1 MNNDNDIMS
10 IAKVASK
17 FWADKITFPN
27 LDNQNDVSDYLDS
40 LLLQAKLQ
48 NTLAVTNEKKAR
60 FELELRNIIFDK
72 LQKTNNLTIYV
83 DYSGDEILTEALEK
97 AGLEN
102 VILPWKTVMWIEGLN
117 ISVREG
123 YGSEIKEIYSSNRY
137 SYIEDENKKQ
147 KMK

>member
-1 MNNDNDIMS
+1 MNNDIIS

-17 FWADKITFPN
+17 FWTDKITFPN
-27 LDNQNDVSDYLDS
+27 LNNGNDVSNCLDEI
-40 LLLQAKLQ
+40 LLQAKLQ
-48 NTLAVTNEKKAR
+48 NTLAITNEKKAR

-123 YGSEIKEIYSSNRY
+123 YGSEIKEIYSPNSY
-137 SYIEDENKKQ
+137 SYIEDEDKKQ

>member
-1 MNNDNDIMS
+1 MNNDIMS
-10 IAKVASK
+10 IAKVASN

-27 LDNQNDVSDYLDS
+27 LNNGNDVSDCLDEI
-40 LLLQAKLQ
+40 LLQAKLQ
-48 NTLAVTNEKKAR
+48 NTLAVTNEKKSR

-123 YGSEIKEIYSSNRY
+123 YGSEIKEIYSSNSY

>member
-10 IAKVASK
+10 IARVASK
-17 FWADKITFPN
+17 FWADKITLPN

-48 NTLAVTNEKKAR
+48 NTLAVTNEKKTR

-97 AGLEN
+97 AELEN
-102 VILPWKTVMWIEGLN
+102 IILPWKTVMWIEGLN

-123 YGSEIKEIYSSNRY
+123 HGSEIKEIYSSNSY

>member
-1 MNNDNDIMS
+1 MNNDIMS

-27 LDNQNDVSDYLDS
+27 LNNGNDVSNCLDEI
-40 LLLQAKLQ
+40 LLQAKLQ

-60 FELELRNIIFDK
+60 FELELRNIIFDR

-102 VILPWKTVMWIEGLN
+102 VILPWKTVMWIE
-117 ISVREG
+117 
-123 YGSEIKEIYSSNRY
+123 
-137 SYIEDENKKQ
+137 
-147 KMK
+147 

>member
-1 MNNDNDIMS
+1 MNNDIMS
-10 IAKVASK
+10 IAKVASN

-27 LDNQNDVSDYLDS
+27 LNNGNDVSNCLDEI
-40 LLLQAKLQ
+40 LLQAKLQ

-60 FELELRNIIFDK
+60 FELELRNIIFDR

-123 YGSEIKEIYSSNRY
+123 HGSEIKEIYLPNSY
-137 SYIEDENKKQ
+137 SYIEDEDKKQ

>member
-1 MNNDNDIMS
+1 MNNNNDIMR
-10 IAKVASK
+10 IARVASE
-17 FWADKITFPN
+17 FWTNKITFPN
-27 LDNQNDVSDYLDS
+27 LNNGNDVSDYLEDV
-40 LLLQAKLQ
+40 LLQAKLY
-48 NTLAVTNEKKAR
+48 NALAVTNEKKTR

-83 DYSGDEILTEALEK
+83 DYSGDEILSEALEK

-102 VILPWKTVMWIEGLN
+102 VILPWKTVMWIEGIS

-123 YGSEIKEIYSSNRY
+123 YGSEIKEIYSSNSY

>member
-1 MNNDNDIMS
+1 MNNDIMS
-10 IAKVASK
+10 IAKVASN

-27 LDNQNDVSDYLDS
+27 LNNGNDVSDCLDEI
-40 LLLQAKLQ
+40 LLQAKLQ

-60 FELELRNIIFDK
+60 FELELRNIIFDR

-123 YGSEIKEIYSSNRY
+123 YGSEIKEIYLPNSY
-137 SYIEDENKKQ
+137 SYIEDEDKKQ

>member
-10 IAKVASK
+10 IAQVASK
-17 FWADKITFPN
+17 FWADKITLSN

-97 AGLEN
+97 AELEN

-137 SYIEDENKKQ
+137 SYIEDKNKKQ

>member
-17 FWADKITFPN
+17 FWTDKITFPN
-27 LDNQNDVSDYLDS
+27 LNNGNDVSDCLDEI
-40 LLLQAKLQ
+40 LLQAKLQ

-72 LQKTNNLTIYV
+72 LQKTGNLTIYV

-102 VILPWKTVMWIEGLN
+102 VILPWKTVMWIEGVN

-123 YGSEIKEIYSSNRY
+123 YGSEIKEIYSSNSY
-137 SYIEDENKKQ
+137 SYIEDEDKKQ

>member
-1 MNNDNDIMS
+1 MNNDIMS
-10 IAKVASK
+10 IAKVASN

-27 LDNQNDVSDYLDS
+27 LNNGNDVSNCLDEI
-40 LLLQAKLQ
+40 LLQAKLQ

-60 FELELRNIIFDK
+60 FELELRNIIFDR

-123 YGSEIKEIYSSNRY
+123 YGSEIKEIYLPNSY
-137 SYIEDENKKQ
+137 SYIEDEDKKQ
-147 KMK
+147 KM

>member
-1 MNNDNDIMS
+1 MNNDIMS

-17 FWADKITFPN
+17 FWTDKITFPN
-27 LDNQNDVSDYLDS
+27 LNNGNDVSNCLDEI
-40 LLLQAKLQ
+40 LLQTKLQ

-123 YGSEIKEIYSSNRY
+123 YGSEIKEIYLPNSY
-137 SYIEDENKKQ
+137 SYIEDEDKKQ
-147 KMK
+147 KM

>member
-1 MNNDNDIMS
+1 MNNDIMS

-17 FWADKITFPN
+17 FWTDKITFPN
-27 LDNQNDVSDYLDS
+27 LNNGNDVSNCLDEI
-40 LLLQAKLQ
+40 LLQAKLQ

-123 YGSEIKEIYSSNRY
+123 YGSEIKEIYSPNSY
-137 SYIEDENKKQ
+137 SYIEDEDKKQ

>member
-1 MNNDNDIMS
+1 MNNDIMS

-17 FWADKITFPN
+17 FWTDKITFPN
-27 LDNQNDVSDYLDS
+27 LNNGNDVSNCLDEI
-40 LLLQAKLQ
+40 LLQAKLQ

-123 YGSEIKEIYSSNRY
+123 YGSEIKEIYSSNSY
-137 SYIEDENKKQ
+137 SYIEDEDKKQ

>member
-1 MNNDNDIMS
+1 MNNDIMS
-10 IAKVASK
+10 IAKVASN
-17 FWADKITFPN
+17 FWTDKITFPN
-27 LDNQNDVSDYLDS
+27 LNNGNDVSNCLDEI
-40 LLLQAKLQ
+40 LLQAKLQ

-123 YGSEIKEIYSSNRY
+123 HGSEIKEIYLPNSY
-137 SYIEDENKKQ
+137 SYIEDEDKKQ

>member
-1 MNNDNDIMS
+1 MNNDIMS

-17 FWADKITFPN
+17 FWAYKITFPN
-27 LDNQNDVSDYLDS
+27 LNNGNDVSNCLDEI
-40 LLLQAKLQ
+40 LLQTKLQ

-123 YGSEIKEIYSSNRY
+123 HGSEIKEIYLPNSY
-137 SYIEDENKKQ
+137 SYIEDEDKKQ